1 MARRQQR
8 GGGWGYHSI
17 VKYAPS
23 PASARRWRPA
33 LTAIALCTAAAFA
46 IAAPAE
52 PLQKPDNLRLP
63 TLGDTARQ
71 DLSPVLERKLGE
83 EIMRDVRRDPAYLDD
98 DQITEYLNNLGNTLL
113 SSVPGARGETNADFG
128 FFAMRDPNL
137 NAFALPGGYIYVTR
151 GILALASDTSELAA
165 VLAHEI
171 AHVTL
176 RHARARTD
184 RTRTTAIVDR
194 VITGVF
200 GGDASTDQLSS
211 RSRESMAAFGQ
222 SQELEADREG
232 IKFAGK
238 AGYDPKAAAR
248 FLGVMSRFATFSAG
262 ETAGE
267 GFLSSH
273 PSTPARIQKALDTA
287 TTMFGQAGLGE
298 VGRDEYLA
306 SITGLTFGDSP
317 AQGSI
322 IGRRFVHPA
331 SKFTF
336 TVPEGYTLQN
346 SQSAVVGVAGDGEA
360 VRFDSAEVHT
370 DMPLADYLKSG
381 WIAGLK
387 PESVSAQSFNGIE
400 MASGV
405 AQTEQWFFRV
415 SVMRVEGAVYRFIFA
430 AKADSA
436 RFAEGAAATLKS
448 FRRTDASDLGQIA
461 QESIR
466 VVTAKPGDTTASL
479 SGQMAGLTRGAELFY
494 IINNLFPGDPVEPG
508 KQYKIVALQ

>member
-1 MARRQQR
+1 MTRTKHIINKGLRNGLLAVSLLALSACTSFTGSQIAVTQTGDIPAPTVVPEGTDPEDVVIGRREHPRIIAAYGGVYSDRAAEIMVAR
-8 GGGWGYHSI
+8 I
-17 VKYAPS
+17 VG
-23 PASARRWRPA
+23 R
-33 LTAIALCTAAAFA
+33 LLAAADQPNAQFQVT
-46 IAAPAE
+46 I
-52 PLQKPDNLRLP
+52 L
-63 TLGDTARQ
+63 DT
-71 DLSPVLERKLGE
+71 SEV
-83 EIMRDVRRDPAYLDD
+83 
-98 DQITEYLNNLGNTLL
+98 
-113 SSVPGARGETNADFG
+113 
-128 FFAMRDPNL
+128 

-194 VITGVF
+194 VITGVL
-200 GGDASTDQLSS
+200 GGDTSTDATANRTRQ
-211 RSRESMAAFGQ
+211 SMAAFGQ
-222 SQELEADREG
+222 QQELEADREG

-238 AGYDPKAAAR
+238 AGYDPQAAAR

-262 ETAGE
+262 QNGNSD

-287 TTMFGQAGLGE
+287 RTMFGQAQVGE
-298 VGRDEYLA
+298 TDRAGYLD
-306 SITGLTFGDSP
+306 SIAGLTFGDSP

-322 IGRRFVHPA
+322 VGRKFIHSA

-336 TVPEGYTLQN
+336 TVPDGYTLQN

-360 VRFDSAEVHT
+360 VRFDSADVQANVG
-370 DMPLADYLKSG
+370 LADYLKSG

-387 PESVSAQSFNGIE
+387 TDSVTTQTVNGIE

-405 AQTEQWFFRV
+405 AQTDQWFFRV
-415 SVMRVEGAVYRFIFA
+415 SVVRLDGQVYRFIFA

-436 RFAEGAAATLKS
+436 RFSAGAQATLAS
-448 FRRTDASDLGQIA
+448 FRRTDSSDLGAIRKVA
-461 QESIR
+461 VR
-466 VVTAKPGDTTASL
+466 VVTAKAGDSADSL
-479 SGQMAGLTRGAELFY
+479 ARQMAGLNRGAELFY
-494 IINNLFPGDPVEPG
+494 IINDLYPGDPVQPG
-508 KQYKIVALQ
+508 QKYKVVALQ